1 MYIPLTLMQANP
13 EALLKPGI
21 KLSSWTVNRAGAQP
35 VSHLGILCTP
45 SFQRKKL
52 FSSLVLELQA
62 SASRLKFL
70 GKTIKTKHF
79 VFQDNKPCKVFV
91 FFKQLGLD
99 IIRKM
104 SL

>member
-1 MYIPLTLMQANP
+1 MQANP

-21 KLSSWTVNRAGAQP
+21 KLLSLTVNRAGAQP
-35 VSHLGILCTP
+35 VIVTWVSCALPAFRG
-45 SFQRKKL
+45 KKL

-79 VFQDNKPCKVFV
+79 VFQDNKPWKVFV